1 MKKREEQK
9 VEVVKKDG
17 KNKIIILC
25 LFIFV
30 IYFIYTFFE
39 QQTQINKYNSQI
51 EVYNNEIKSK
61 KEQIEYYKNQI
72 DSTDSDEYIEQVAR
86 DSLGYV
92 KPYEKV
98 FVDTN
103 K

>member
-30 IYFIYTFFE
+30 IYFVYTFFE